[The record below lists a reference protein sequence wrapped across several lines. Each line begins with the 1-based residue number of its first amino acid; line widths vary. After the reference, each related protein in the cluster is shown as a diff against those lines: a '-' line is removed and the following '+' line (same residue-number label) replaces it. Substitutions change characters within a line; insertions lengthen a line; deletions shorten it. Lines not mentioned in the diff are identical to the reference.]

1 MEYKKYSPNTK
12 VKIKSTGEVGEAF
25 ESTLGFISVFIEDKC
40 DYFRIDEV
48 EFI

>member
-1 MEYKKYSPNTK
+1 MEYKKYPSNTK

-25 ESTLGFISVFIEDKC
+25 ESTLGFISIFIEDKC
-40 DYFRIDEV
+40 QYYKIDEV